1 MNATDLCYTPA
12 SELLS
17 LIRKKT
23 LSPVELTRAVL
34 DRIERTN
41 PKLNAFCAVT
51 ADSALQTA
59 RRAEQAAARS
69 EMLGPL
75 HGIPFTIKDLA
86 FTEGVRTMSGSC
98 IFEHRVTDV
107 DAPFVRRLRGAGG
120 IMIGKTTTPEFG
132 WKALGDSP
140 LTGITRNPWNP
151 GMTSGGSSA
160 GAAVAA
166 AAGLGPLHQGSDG
179 AGSIRIPSS
188 FCGIYGFKPTY
199 GRVPMWPIS
208 NTDSTSHTG
217 PLTRTVADAALM
229 LAVMAGPDDWDRTSL
244 DGAPEDYPGRLHEGI
259 EGLRVAWSPTL
270 GGLSVDADVAAVAKQ
285 AALAF
290 QELGA
295 TVEEVADP
303 RFADTHEMIRSM
315 WNAHYAGN
323 FGRYLPQWRDRMD
336 PGLVAAIED
345 GFRYSAAHYVEMRG
359 KKFAHW
365 DTVRPLFEKYH
376 LLLTPSVSVT
386 AFEVGRL
393 NPAHFPQHA
402 WDWFPWASFSYP
414 FNFTGQPAA
423 SVPAGFTPTGMPVG
437 LQIVGRRGADL
448 AVLQASAAFEQARPW
463 ARKRPPMD

>member
-12 SELLS
+12 TQLLT
-17 LIRKKT
+17 LIRDKA
-23 LSPVELTRAVL
+23 LSPVELCRAVL
-34 DRIERTN
+34 DRIERLN
-41 PKLNAFCAVT
+41 PKFSAFCAIT
-51 ADSALQTA
+51 ADMALEA
-59 RRAEQAAARS
+59 AGRAEQAAARG
-69 EMLGPL
+69 ETLGPL
-75 HGIPFTIKDLA
+75 HGIPFTIKDLV
-86 FTEGVRTMSGSC
+86 FTRGVRTMAGSF
-98 IFEHRVTDV
+98 IFEHRLTEV
-107 DAPFVRRLRGAGG
+107 DAPYVRRLKEAGG

-199 GRVPMWPIS
+199 GRVPLWPIS
-208 NTDSTSHTG
+208 NTDSTTHTG
-217 PLTRTVADAALM
+217 PMTRTVADAALM
-229 LAVMAGPDDWDRTSL
+229 LAVMAGPDDWDRTAL
-244 DGAPEDYPGRLHEGI
+244 DGVPEDYVGRLHEGVR
-259 EGLRVAWSPTL
+259 GLRVAWSPEL
-270 GGLSVDADVAAVAKQ
+270 GGLPVDAEVAAVVKR

-290 QELGA
+290 QELGSV
-295 TVEEVADP
+295 VEEIADP

-323 FGRYLPQWRDRMD
+323 YGRYLREWRDRMD

-345 GFRYSAAHYVEMRG
+345 GFRYSAAHYVETRG
-359 KKFAHW
+359 KKLAHW

-423 SVPAGFTPTGMPVG
+423 SVPAGFTPSGMPVG
-437 LQIVGRRGADL
+437 LQIVGRRYADL
-448 AVLQASAAFEQARPW
+448 TVLQASAAFAQARPW
-463 ARKRPPMD
+463 AQRRPPVE